1 MLNFGAI
8 EVLEQQG
15 LTKMPQEAASA
26 WSAFDG
32 TMTGAGYKP
41 IAYIGKQLVKGV
53 NYVFLAEQTL
63 ITANPERHIVV
74 VTINEFN
81 GNYGVVNIER
91 II

>member
-1 MLNFGAI
+1 M
-8 EVLEQQG
+8 
-15 LTKMPQEAASA
+15 
-26 WSAFDG
+26 
-32 TMTGAGYKP
+32 
-41 IAYIGKQLVKGV
+41 AYVGKQVVKGV